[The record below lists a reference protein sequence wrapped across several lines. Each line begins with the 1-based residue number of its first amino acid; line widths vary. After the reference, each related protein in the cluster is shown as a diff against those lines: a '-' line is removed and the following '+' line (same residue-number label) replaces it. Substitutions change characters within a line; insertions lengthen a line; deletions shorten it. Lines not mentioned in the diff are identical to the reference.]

1 MKKISYIVVGIS
13 ICILL
18 LLTVI
23 ISYNVFS
30 KNKNNNKSKLTTIS
44 SNDKKIKITL
54 PSNIKFSN
62 NKTDENYKL
71 NIVSSDLQML
81 IYCTEIQNSSAKPL
95 IDIVNL
101 DQTDFTNKKE
111 NIKIIDAPSKIELN
125 NYEAFAYSFSYTDPT
140 YAEDFFSEVIWIKNN
155 DTFYILNIEMVLSN
169 YENNKDLINSIIN
182 SFTIV

>member
-1 MKKISYIVVGIS
+1 MKRKINNIIVCIA

-18 LLTVI
+18 LFTFI
-23 ISYNVFS
+23 ISYNVLS
-30 KNKNNNKSKLTTIS
+30 KNNNKSKLTTIS

-54 PSNIKFSN
+54 PSDIKFSN

-81 IYCTEIQNSSAKPL
+81 IYCSEVQNSSSKPL

-111 NIKIIDAPSKIELN
+111 NVKIINAPSKIELN
-125 NYEAFAYSFSYTDPT
+125 NYEAFAYSFSYTDSK

-155 DTFYILNIEMVLSN
+155 DTFYILNIEIVLSN

-182 SFTIV
+182 SFTII